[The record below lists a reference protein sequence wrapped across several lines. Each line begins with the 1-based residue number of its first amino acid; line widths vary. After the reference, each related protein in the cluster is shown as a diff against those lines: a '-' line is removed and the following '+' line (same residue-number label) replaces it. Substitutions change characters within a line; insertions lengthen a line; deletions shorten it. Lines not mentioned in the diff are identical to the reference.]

1 MLLPLLLAATATAQ
15 YNNVRD
21 PCPAPTQPRQCL
33 ALSVCL
39 GKLKFFVK
47 IAKPK
52 LSSIPLARPFDST
65 AGAASTLATV
75 TATYATSRLARSPRS
90 NR

>member
-1 MLLPLLLAATATAQ
+1 MLGVRTMLLPLLLAATATAQ

-39 GKLKFFVK
+39 GKFFAK

-52 LSSIPLARPFDST
+52 LSSIPLAFFLFFFFAHLT
-65 AGAASTLATV
+65 ARRG
-75 TATYATSRLARSPRS
+75 RRRHWQQ
-90 NR
+90 